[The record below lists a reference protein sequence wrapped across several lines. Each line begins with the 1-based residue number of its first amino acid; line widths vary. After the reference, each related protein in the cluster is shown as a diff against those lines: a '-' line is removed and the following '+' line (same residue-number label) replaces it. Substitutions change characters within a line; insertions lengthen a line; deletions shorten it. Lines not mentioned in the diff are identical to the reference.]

1 MTVIFI
7 VAHAPLASALKA
19 CVWHVLG
26 CDPHIQ
32 AFDVEPDECASDS
45 APRLAAS
52 IFESAQGQ
60 GALTQGQGALI
71 LTDLPGATPS
81 NIAVAASKLLHS
93 QGVSSHVLGGVNASM
108 LLKAINYRNAALD
121 VVIEKALIGATQAV
135 LRVD

>member
-52 IFESAQGQ
+52 IFESA
-60 GALTQGQGALI
+60 QGQGALI

>member
-60 GALTQGQGALI
+60 GTLM

-135 LRVD
+135 FRVD